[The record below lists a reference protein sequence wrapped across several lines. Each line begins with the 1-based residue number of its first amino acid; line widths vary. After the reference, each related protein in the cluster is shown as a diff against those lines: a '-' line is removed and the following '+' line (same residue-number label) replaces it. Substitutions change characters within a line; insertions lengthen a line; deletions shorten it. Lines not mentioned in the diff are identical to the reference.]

1 MAAMV
6 LSKEGGVGSAAMRSI
21 SARFSAIAD
30 SSAGFKPAGVNR
42 PKGGTPPQGPDQG
55 ASSRFTW
62 ATAVLSPEMERGE
75 ASSGLV
81 GCAAQPARAA
91 STGAS
96 AAVVRRGAG
105 KVMFHPW
112 RGCRADP
119 IPYGVRLGGFQVRLQ
134 TP

>member
-6 LSKEGGVGSAAMRSI
+6 LSNVGEAGSAAMRSI
-21 SARFSAIAD
+21 SARFSAIAV
-30 SSAGFKPAGVNR
+30 SSAGFKSAGLNR

-55 ASSRFTW
+55 ASSGFTW
-62 ATAVLSPEMERGE
+62 ATAVLSLELERAA
-75 ASSGLV
+75 ASSGLA
-81 GCAAQPARAA
+81 GCAAQPTRAA
-91 STGAS
+91 RTGAS

-134 TP
+134 T